1 MISTRVGYAGGTTSD
16 PTYLMIGD
24 HTETLQV
31 YYDPTVIS
39 YGELLDVFWDSHD
52 PTDRYLSRQYRSA
65 IFYHDEEQRRQ
76 ALETMG
82 EEAENRGGEIMTGIE
97 LFSRFYPAEDYHQKY
112 RLQQMYALM
121 EEYRNIY
128 PDFNDFVNS
137 TAVARVNG
145 YLGGNGTLEQLEE
158 EIELLG
164 LSPEGRSDLLRL
176 FNDD

>member
-31 YYDPTVIS
+31 DYDPAVIS
-39 YGELLDVFWDSHD
+39 YRELLEIFWESHD
-52 PTDRYLSRQYRSA
+52 PTERYLSRQYRSA

-76 ALETMG
+76 ALETKDEEAVNRG
-82 EEAENRGGEIMTGIE
+82 EEVMTGIE
-97 LFSRFYPAEDYHQKY
+97 PFSRFYPAENYHQKY
-112 RLQQMYALM
+112 RLQQMRSLM

-128 PDFNDFVNS
+128 PHFNDFVNS

-145 YLGGNGTLEQLEE
+145 YLGGDGTPEQIEE

-164 LSPEGRSDLLRL
+164 LSPEGRSELLRL
-176 FNDD
+176 FNGG